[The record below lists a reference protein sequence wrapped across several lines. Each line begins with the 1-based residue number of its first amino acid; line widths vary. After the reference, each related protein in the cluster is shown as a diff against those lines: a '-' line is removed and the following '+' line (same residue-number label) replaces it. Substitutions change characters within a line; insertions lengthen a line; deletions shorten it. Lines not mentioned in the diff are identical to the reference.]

1 MTRKTG
7 SMSGMSAIVMTKGV
21 IRAPSATRRSG
32 TASRRGGHGR
42 TLSSSRTTASRD
54 DDDAATGFVNIKGD
68 EGVDEAR
75 TEVPQSIKDQYRLIE
90 DPTWL
95 ERELLRQDDGYPT
108 SRAAVLRQT
117 FMTGDAKGFGYAVSS
132 IQLTLAMFACA
143 YVAFAAARVPGAEEG
158 DLIYVV
164 GGTWKWFAL
173 LGGTSFYLEC
183 VKFVESVVGVEG
195 RRKM

>member
-1 MTRKTG
+1 
-7 SMSGMSAIVMTKGV
+7 MSGMSAIVMTKGV

-143 YVAFAAARVPGAEEG
+143 YVAFAAARVLTATKAYPIPLGSVNATAGLSPCDRGALTTRPNGSDEATEG
-158 DLIYVV
+158 N
-164 GGTWKWFAL
+164 
-173 LGGTSFYLEC
+173 
-183 VKFVESVVGVEG
+183 
-195 RRKM
+195 

>member
-117 FMTGDAKGFGYAVSS
+117 LMTGDAKGFGYAVSS

-143 YVAFAAARVPGAEEG
+143 YVALAAARVSGAEEG
-158 DLIYVV
+158 DLIHVV
-164 GGTWKWFAL
+164 GGTWKWFAA
-173 LGGTSFYLEC
+173 LGAVSFYLEC